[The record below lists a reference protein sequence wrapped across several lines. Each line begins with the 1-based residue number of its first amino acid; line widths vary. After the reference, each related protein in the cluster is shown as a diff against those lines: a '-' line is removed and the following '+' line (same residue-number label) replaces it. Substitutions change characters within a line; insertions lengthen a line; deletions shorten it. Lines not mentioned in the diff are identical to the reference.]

1 MVNQKIY
8 VRMENDEVC
17 MKFYEWAEHEGY
29 TFGGEKPTSKHPSD
43 LIAVLPGK
51 TLCYVNTYGR
61 IAAHSGAENFLLK
74 NNPQRNLVVFPADG
88 GDHFLKHGIVKDTNS
103 PFILNTSGATS
114 VQN

>member
-43 LIAVLPGK
+43 LIAV
-51 TLCYVNTYGR
+51 NTYGR
-61 IAAHSGAENFLLK
+61 IAAHSGAEN
-74 NNPQRNLVVFPADG
+74 V
-88 GDHFLKHGIVKDTNS
+88 
-103 PFILNTSGATS
+103 ILTDAEHYIGNR
-114 VQN
+114 

>member
-43 LIAVLPGK
+43 LIGADNV
-51 TLCYVNTYGR
+51 TLTD
-61 IAAHSGAENFLLK
+61 AEHYIGN
-74 NNPQRNLVVFPADG
+74 R
-88 GDHFLKHGIVKDTNS
+88 
-103 PFILNTSGATS
+103 
-114 VQN
+114 

>member
-29 TFGGEKPTSKHPSD
+29 TFGGENPTSKHPSD

-51 TLCYVNTYGR
+51 VLCYVNTYGR
-61 IAAHSGAENFLLK
+61 IAAHSGADN
-74 NNPQRNLVVFPADG
+74 V
-88 GDHFLKHGIVKDTNS
+88 
-103 PFILNTSGATS
+103 ILTDAEHYIGNR
-114 VQN
+114 

>member
-51 TLCYVNTYGR
+51 ALCYVNTYGR
-61 IAAHSGAENFLLK
+61 IAAHSGTENVILIDIC
-74 NNPQRNLVVFPADG
+74 RLVTSNIIRF
-88 GDHFLKHGIVKDTNS
+88 VKQ
-103 PFILNTSGATS
+103 IR
-114 VQN
+114 